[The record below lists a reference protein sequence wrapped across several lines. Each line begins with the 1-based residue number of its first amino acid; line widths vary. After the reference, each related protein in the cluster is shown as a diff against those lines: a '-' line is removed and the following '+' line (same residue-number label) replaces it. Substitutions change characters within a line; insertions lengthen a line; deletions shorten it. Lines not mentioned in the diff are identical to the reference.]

1 MTTEI
6 KDETTAALW
15 GGRFQGRLHPIFE
28 GLNQS
33 LPFDRRMALE
43 DVRGSV
49 AWAKAIGAAGVLASE
64 EVTSILAALGEIH
77 DLIAGGGSGIEISD
91 AEDVHSFV
99 EAELVGRVGDLG
111 KKLHTG
117 RSRNDQ
123 VATDLK
129 LHLRSWAERL
139 DAAAAD
145 LQRAL
150 VELAAAHAD
159 TAIPGYTH
167 LQRAQP
173 VTFGHQCL
181 AYAHMLQRDRG
192 RIADAA
198 KRMDVCPLGSG
209 ALAGAPFALDRE
221 ALATDLGFAAATRN
235 SLDGVS
241 DRDHALEF
249 VFACTTTMLHLSRL
263 AEDWIF
269 QASQEAGV
277 LRFGDT
283 VSTGSSLMPQKRN
296 PDALELLR
304 GKVGRVHGDLSALIT
319 VTKGL
324 PLAYNKDLQE
334 DKEALFDALD
344 TTVTCLEV
352 AALCA
357 RDVEVD
363 VDRARAANGEG
374 FLDATDLADLLCERG
389 VPFRDAHERVGATV
403 ERAVADGVTLIELSG
418 AARAELLPELDGVD
432 LAAALSV
439 DRILARRDVLGGT
452 APDQVRA
459 EVAWWQDRLT
469 EA

>member
-1 MTTEI
+1 MTTET
-6 KDETTAALW
+6 KDEATAALW
-15 GGRFQGRLHPIFE
+15 GGRFQGQLHPIFE

-49 AWAKAIGAAGVLASE
+49 AWAKAIGAAGVLTAE
-64 EVTSILAALGEIH
+64 EVTSIVAALGEIH
-77 DLIAGGGSGIEISD
+77 DLIAGGTSGIETSD

-99 EAELVGRVGDLG
+99 EAELVKRVGDLG

-129 LHLRSWAERL
+129 LHLRSWAGRL

-150 VELAAAHAD
+150 VELAAEHVD

-192 RIADAA
+192 RVADAA
-198 KRMDVCPLGSG
+198 KRMDACPLGSG

-221 ALATDLGFAAATRN
+221 ALAADLGFSAATRN

-304 GKVGRVHGDLSALIT
+304 GKVGRVHGDLSALVT

-363 VDRARAANGEG
+363 VDRARAANAEG

-403 ERAVADGVTLIELSG
+403 ERAVADGVTLAGLSD
-418 AARAELLPELDGVD
+418 AARTELLPELEGVD

-439 DRILARRDVLGGT
+439 DRILSRRDVLGGT

-459 EVAWWQDRLT
+459 EVAWWQERL
-469 EA
+469 AGA